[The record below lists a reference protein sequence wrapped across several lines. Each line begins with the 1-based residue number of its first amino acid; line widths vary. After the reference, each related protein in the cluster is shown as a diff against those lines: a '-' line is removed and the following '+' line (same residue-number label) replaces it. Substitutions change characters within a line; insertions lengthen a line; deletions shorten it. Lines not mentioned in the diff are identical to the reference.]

1 MILRDPALGEYL
13 ESSWFWESEF
23 IYGLVYN
30 AIQDQPSFHKP
41 DLLRG
46 IRGNLGSKMGLIRKR
61 AKISFCELEFKNQ

>member
-13 ESSWFWESEF
+13 ESSWFWESGF
-23 IYGLVYN
+23 LYGLVYN

-46 IRGNLGSKMGLIRKR
+46 DDKGEVED
-61 AKISFCELEFKNQ
+61 ADDWP